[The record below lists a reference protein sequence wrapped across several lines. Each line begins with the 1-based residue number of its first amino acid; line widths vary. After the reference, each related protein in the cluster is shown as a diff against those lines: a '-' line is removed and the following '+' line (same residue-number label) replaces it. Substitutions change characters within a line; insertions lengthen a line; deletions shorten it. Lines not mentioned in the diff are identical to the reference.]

1 MSRIVFLLLALVVG
15 MSVKSQDRQPFN
27 LMVYAMVGNNLDDNI
42 EEELVDLLTDPDSES
57 NDVSAFVQMKYSS
70 PDGLKQQIS
79 RALNTLEMKYIP
91 GGKPGQVY
99 RYQLTYDRLP
109 ETQQKNCYHY
119 LNLTDN
125 DLWGDSKA
133 EMFQP
138 DSVAS
143 FVRYCKNEAP
153 ADNYILILTG
163 HGTGWAVEDPDE
175 LYPNI
180 CQSHIAVLTDDN
192 LQQRAMTAR
201 ELRQGL
207 ERAGVHLK
215 LLYLDCCMLNNIEF
229 LSELT
234 GVTDYVMAS
243 GHTNRGGSYEHLQTA
258 LQNIVEGGDFER
270 EMSAYLDSVAA
281 QHNDYLPED
290 KDTKVPL
297 NKDFVLTDMRKLPAV
312 WEPMH
317 RFVNYLCTHLSNKSS
332 DYISPS
338 SKCYQFFNDAPM
350 YDLLDYC
357 RQLVEGPYKDSEELR
372 AIYDDLKHAI
382 QAAQVHHA
390 YALDHTDLKVDY
402 PLSYSI
408 TLGAKGKIIAYFEEQ
423 RIDDL
428 LGYLCY
434 DNLGQPVLWQAS
446 INKYITIDWAMP
458 NPQLVWAN
466 TILPTEFERRTGWSR
481 WLMKNPMM
489 PFHNPPYDDKYDHYR
504 K

>member
-27 LMVYAMVGNNLDDNI
+27 LMVYALGGNNLDDNI

-57 NDVSAFVQMKYSS
+57 DDVSAFVQMKYSS

-119 LNLTDN
+119 LNLTNN

-201 ELRQGL
+201 
-207 ERAGVHLK
+207 
-215 LLYLDCCMLNNIEF
+215 
-229 LSELT
+229 
-234 GVTDYVMAS
+234 
-243 GHTNRGGSYEHLQTA
+243 
-258 LQNIVEGGDFER
+258 
-270 EMSAYLDSVAA
+270 
-281 QHNDYLPED
+281 
-290 KDTKVPL
+290 
-297 NKDFVLTDMRKLPAV
+297 
-312 WEPMH
+312 
-317 RFVNYLCTHLSNKSS
+317 
-332 DYISPS
+332 
-338 SKCYQFFNDAPM
+338 
-350 YDLLDYC
+350 
-357 RQLVEGPYKDSEELR
+357 
-372 AIYDDLKHAI
+372 
-382 QAAQVHHA
+382 
-390 YALDHTDLKVDY
+390 
-402 PLSYSI
+402 
-408 TLGAKGKIIAYFEEQ
+408 
-423 RIDDL
+423 
-428 LGYLCY
+428 
-434 DNLGQPVLWQAS
+434 
-446 INKYITIDWAMP
+446 
-458 NPQLVWAN
+458 
-466 TILPTEFERRTGWSR
+466 
-481 WLMKNPMM
+481 
-489 PFHNPPYDDKYDHYR
+489 
-504 K
+504 

>member
-1 MSRIVFLLLALVVG
+1 MSRTIFLLLTLIVG
-15 MSVKSQDRQPFN
+15 MSAKGQDQQPFN
-27 LMVYAMVGNNLDDNI
+27 LMIYGVGGGNLDDNI
-42 EEELVDLLTDPDSES
+42 EDELREFLPDIDSES
-57 NDVSAFVQMKYSS
+57 SNVNVFVQMKYSS
-70 PDGLKQQIS
+70 PEGLKQQDL
-79 RALNTLEMKYIP
+79 RLKNMFGERYVP
-91 GGKPGQVY
+91 GGKPACVY
-99 RYQLTYDRLP
+99 RYELTYDQLP
-109 ETQQKNCYHY
+109 DAQQQKGYHF
-119 LNLTDN
+119 LELTDH
-125 DLWGDSKA
+125 DLWGGSEA

-138 DSVAS
+138 DSLAS
-143 FVRYCKNEAP
+143 FVRYCRQEAP
-153 ADNYILILTG
+153 ADNYVLILTG
-163 HGTGWAVEDPDE
+163 HGSGWAVGDPDD
-175 LYPNI
+175 LYPKI
-180 CQSHIAVLTDDN
+180 CMSHIGVLLDDN
-192 LQQRAMTAR
+192 LQERAMTAR

-207 ERAGVHLK
+207 ERAGIHLK

-243 GHTNRGGSYEHLQTA
+243 GHSNRGGSYVHMLAA
-258 LQNIVEGGDFER
+258 LENIADGKSFER

-312 WEPMH
+312 WDPMR
-317 RFVNYLCTHLSNKSS
+317 RFVNFLCTHLTNKPA
-332 DYISPS
+332 DYVMPS
-338 SKCYQFFNDAPM
+338 SQCYQYFNDDPL

-357 RQLVEGPYKDSEELR
+357 RQMVDGPYKDSEELR
-372 AIYDDLKHAI
+372 AIYADLKRTV

-408 TLGAKGKIIAYFEEQ
+408 TLGAKGKLIANYDEQ

-434 DNLGQPVLWQAS
+434 DNEGQPVLWQAS
-446 INKYITIDWAMP
+446 INKYLTIEWGMS

-466 TILPTEFERRTGWSR
+466 TMLPTEFERRTGWSR

-489 PFHNPPYDDKYDHYR
+489 PINNPPYDDKYDHYR